1 MKLMFWRWHWTL
13 INAINL
19 NIHTF
24 YSSTLFVF
32 FYRHLLC
39 FKRTEKEASGFFRVS
54 YYSKAG
60 FDNTCIMIKK
70 CLRAFKNIRKTY
82 ATCVDQNYFQGGLQ
96 RIIFFLSGEGGLS
109 LIFWKLLGKLNNFIL
124 STRSGPRLPRSVHRS
139 ECHLIMCTRQLLY
152 AVVFLSACALWG
164 GRNTIKY
171 RKKIYTQVIF

>member
-1 MKLMFWRWHWTL
+1 MLL
-13 INAINL
+13 ILISIYFIVRPCL
-19 NIHTF
+19 
-24 YSSTLFVF
+24 YSFIVTSFVLKGLRR
-32 FYRHLLC
+32 RHQI
-39 FKRTEKEASGFFRVS
+39 FFRVS

-60 FDNTCIMIKK
+60 IDNTCIMIKK

-124 STRSGPRLPRSVHRS
+124 STRSGPRLPRSAHRS

-171 RKKIYTQVIF
+171 RKKIYTHVI

>member
-39 FKRTEKEASGFFRVS
+39 FKRTEKEASDFFRVS

-60 FDNTCIMIKK
+60 IDNTCIMIKK
-70 CLRAFKNIRKTY
+70 NAYVLLKHQEDICNMCGSELFSGRSSKN
-82 ATCVDQNYFQGGLQ
+82 NL
-96 RIIFFLSGEGGLS
+96 FLSGEGGLS

-124 STRSGPRLPRSVHRS
+124 STRSGPRLPRSAHRS

-171 RKKIYTQVIF
+171 RKKIYTHVI